1 MIFCYLITTNYNMKL
16 RVFFNK
22 YEVKKLHL
30 HHNYQITN

>member
-1 MIFCYLITTNYNMKL
+1 MKL
-16 RVFFNK
+16 RIFFNK